1 MKVNVVKFLRALLF
15 IVCVLTGLY
24 MGYIFVVNGL
34 SWFGLYIGVMS
45 WGTAISILGAFQ
57 EEQRASS
64 TRTTQRQRKYA

>member
-24 MGYIFVVNGL
+24 MGYIFIVNGL